1 MLLCVPAVLYA
12 HSYVLRELYKLR
24 EVTGMNKNIV
34 LCGVGGQG
42 TVLASKLIAAA
53 AMKKGIS
60 VMSAETIGMA
70 QRGGSVFSHI
80 RLGEHLHSPMI
91 AKGTADIIIGFE
103 PAEAVRMLPY
113 LKEHGQVIV
122 SSHAIMPVTSTL
134 SGADYN
140 GKEMILYLKKVVSNL
155 LVVDSEKAC
164 HELGSSKVLNILLLG
179 AAISSGALGL
189 TEEELREAI
198 KDRLPEKFHD
208 LNYRALHYF
217 QSQQSAPL
225 SCNICQ

>member
-1 MLLCVPAVLYA
+1 M
-12 HSYVLRELYKLR
+12 
-24 EVTGMNKNIV
+24 TKNIV

-113 LKEHGQVIV
+113 LKDNGQVIV
-122 SSHAIMPVTSTL
+122 NSHAIMPVTSTL
-134 SGADYN
+134 SGADYD
-140 GKEMILYLKKVVSNL
+140 GKEIILYLKKVVNNL

-189 TEEELREAI
+189 TEEEIQDAI
-198 KDRLPEKFHD
+198 KERLPEKFHD
-208 LNYRALHYF
+208 LNYRALQYF
-217 QSQQSAPL
+217 KAQY
-225 SCNICQ
+225 ND

>member
-1 MLLCVPAVLYA
+1 M
-12 HSYVLRELYKLR
+12 
-24 EVTGMNKNIV
+24 TKNIV

-113 LKEHGQVIV
+113 LKDNGQVIV
-122 SSHAIMPVTSTL
+122 SSHAIMPVTSPL
-134 SGADYN
+134 SGADYD
-140 GKEMILYLKKVVSNL
+140 GKEIILYLKKVVNNL

-189 TEEELREAI
+189 TEEEIQDAI
-198 KDRLPEKFHD
+198 KERLPEKFHD
-208 LNYRALHYF
+208 LNYRALQYF
-217 QSQQSAPL
+217 KAQY
-225 SCNICQ
+225 ND

>member
-1 MLLCVPAVLYA
+1 
-12 HSYVLRELYKLR
+12 
-24 EVTGMNKNIV
+24 MNKNIV

-113 LKEHGQVIV
+113 LKKHGQVIV

-134 SGADYN
+134 SGADYS

-179 AAISSGALGL
+179 AAISGGALGL

-198 KDRLPEKFHD
+198 KDRLPEKFHA

-217 QSQQSAPL
+217 QSQQSDPL

>member
-1 MLLCVPAVLYA
+1 M
-12 HSYVLRELYKLR
+12 
-24 EVTGMNKNIV
+24 TKNIV

-113 LKEHGQVIV
+113 LKDNGQVIV

-134 SGADYN
+134 SGADYD
-140 GKEMILYLKKVVSNL
+140 GKEIILYLKKVVNNL

>member
-1 MLLCVPAVLYA
+1 
-12 HSYVLRELYKLR
+12 
-24 EVTGMNKNIV
+24 MNKNIV

-179 AAISSGALGL
+179 AAISGGALGL

-198 KDRLPEKFHD
+198 KDRLHEKFHD

-217 QSQQSAPL
+217 QSQQSDPL
-225 SCNICQ
+225 SSNICQ

>member
-1 MLLCVPAVLYA
+1 M
-12 HSYVLRELYKLR
+12 
-24 EVTGMNKNIV
+24 TKNIV

-113 LKEHGQVIV
+113 LKDNGQVIV

-134 SGADYN
+134 SGADYD
-140 GKEMILYLKKVVSNL
+140 GKEIILYLKKFVNNL

-189 TEEELREAI
+189 TEEEIQDAI
-198 KDRLPEKFHD
+198 KERLPEKFHD
-208 LNYRALHYF
+208 LNYRALQYF
-217 QSQQSAPL
+217 KAQY
-225 SCNICQ
+225 ND

>member
-1 MLLCVPAVLYA
+1 M
-12 HSYVLRELYKLR
+12 
-24 EVTGMNKNIV
+24 TKNIV

-113 LKEHGQVIV
+113 LKDNGQVIV

-134 SGADYN
+134 SGADYD
-140 GKEMILYLKKVVSNL
+140 GKEIIVYLKKVVNNL

-189 TEEELREAI
+189 TEEEIQDAI
-198 KDRLPEKFHD
+198 KERLPEKFHD
-208 LNYRALHYF
+208 LNYRALQYF
-217 QSQQSAPL
+217 KAQY
-225 SCNICQ
+225 ND

>member
-1 MLLCVPAVLYA
+1 M
-12 HSYVLRELYKLR
+12 
-24 EVTGMNKNIV
+24 TKNIV

-189 TEEELREAI
+189 TEEEIQDAI
-198 KDRLPEKFHD
+198 KERLPEKFHD
-208 LNYRALHYF
+208 LNYRALQYF
-217 QSQQSAPL
+217 KAQY
-225 SCNICQ
+225 ND

>member
-1 MLLCVPAVLYA
+1 
-12 HSYVLRELYKLR
+12 
-24 EVTGMNKNIV
+24 MNKNIV

-103 PAEAVRMLPY
+103 PGETVRMLPY
-113 LKEHGQVIV
+113 LKKNGQVIV
-122 SSHAIMPVTSTL
+122 SRRSIMPVTATL
-134 SGADYN
+134 SGINYSGDT
-140 GKEMILYLKKVVSNL
+140 MISYLQKSVDHL
-155 LVVDSEKAC
+155 LAVDTEKAC
-164 HELGSSKVLNILLLG
+164 TELGSSKVLNILLLG
-179 AAISSGALGL
+179 AAIQSGALGFA
-189 TEEELREAI
+189 EEEIKAAI
-198 KDRLPEKFHD
+198 SERLPKKFHE
-208 LNYRALHYF
+208 LNFRALTYF
-217 QSQQSAPL
+217 S
-225 SCNICQ
+225 

>member
-1 MLLCVPAVLYA
+1 M
-12 HSYVLRELYKLR
+12 
-24 EVTGMNKNIV
+24 TKNIV

-113 LKEHGQVIV
+113 LKDNGQVIV

-134 SGADYN
+134 SGADYD
-140 GKEMILYLKKVVSNL
+140 GKEIILYLKKVVNNL

-189 TEEELREAI
+189 TEEEIQDAI
-198 KDRLPEKFHD
+198 KERLPEKFHD
-208 LNYRALHYF
+208 LNYRALQYF
-217 QSQQSAPL
+217 KAQY
-225 SCNICQ
+225 ND

>member
-1 MLLCVPAVLYA
+1 
-12 HSYVLRELYKLR
+12 
-24 EVTGMNKNIV
+24 MNKNIV

-113 LKEHGQVIV
+113 LKDNGQVIV

-134 SGADYN
+134 SGANYN
-140 GKEMILYLKKVVSNL
+140 SEEMILYLKKVVKNL
-155 LVVDSEKAC
+155 LVVDTEKAC
-164 HELGSSKVLNILLLG
+164 LALGSSKVLNILLLG
-179 AAISSGALGL
+179 AAIFSGALGL
-189 TEEELREAI
+189 TEEEIQDAI
-198 KDRLPEKFHD
+198 KERLPEKFHA
-208 LNYRALHYF
+208 LNYQALRYF
-217 QSQQSAPL
+217 KAQH
-225 SCNICQ
+225 ND